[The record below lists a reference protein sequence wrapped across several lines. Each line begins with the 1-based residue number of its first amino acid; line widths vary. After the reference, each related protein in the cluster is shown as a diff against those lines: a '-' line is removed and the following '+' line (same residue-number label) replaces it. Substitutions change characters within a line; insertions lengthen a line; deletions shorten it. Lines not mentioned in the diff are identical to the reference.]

1 MRSAIAFT
9 FCLVLAPGAL
19 LAAPGYPEATEILK
33 QEWKKRYPAELK
45 KIKANPEG
53 KGVYRTREK
62 AGLTYYYHFRVSVP
76 RLVRGDGLE
85 LNESGLREIEL
96 LMRFR
101 PSAESYDLAFV
112 RRDLLPGGGVWV
124 RI

>member
-1 MRSAIAFT
+1 MKFALALT
-9 FCLVLAPGAL
+9 FIMILLPGSL
-19 LAAPGYPEATEILK
+19 LAAPAYPEATEILK

-45 KIKANPEG
+45 SVKANPEG

-76 RLVRGDGLE
+76 RLVRGEELE
-85 LNESGLREIEL
+85 LNEAGVREIEL
-96 LMRFR
+96 WMRFR
-101 PSAESYDLAFV
+101 PSSGSYDLAFV
-112 RRDLLPGGGVWV
+112 RRDLLPGGGVWI